1 MNIINTLLNFN
12 SYTWINILLTVLFFI
27 IVQTLFFLY
36 IVSKQYDDVILAKA
50 KLISI
55 LGEKNNAVKLYID
68 TIKQQQLDDLEAKAA
83 IANYKR
89 YELNKELVIK
99 YCFIPANVIGGLL
112 ILALL
117 YSIINVNGPK
127 WTYIESISLVLIL
140 TSYLTELYFFFFIVK
155 KYEMVGDTE
164 ILYNVSKSLSNSV
177 SKQL

>member
-1 MNIINTLLNFN
+1 MSVINTLLNFN

-36 IVSKQYDDVILAKA
+36 IVSKQYDDIILAKV
-50 KLISI
+50 KLITM
-55 LGEKNNAVKLYID
+55 LGEKNEVVKLYID
-68 TIKQQQLDDLEAKAA
+68 TIKQQQLDNLEEKAA

-117 YSIINVNGPK
+117 YSVINVNGPK
-127 WTYIESISLVLIL
+127 WTYVETISLVLIL

-155 KYEMVGDTE
+155 KYEMIGDTE
-164 ILYNVSKSLSNSV
+164 IIYNVSKSVSESV
-177 SKQL
+177 YKQI